1 MNEGGTRNML
11 ELITGPAGTGKTAR
25 MMQDIRCAVMEKR
38 PGQLLLVPEQYSH
51 EAEREL
57 CSVCGD
63 SLSLYG
69 EVLSF
74 TRLAYRVDAEL
85 GGAPRKMLDA
95 GGKLLVLNLALGE
108 VGSRLRLYGAA
119 RRQPELQRTLLAALD
134 ELAAAC
140 VTPEV
145 LLAAAES
152 AQGTLA
158 DKLRDLALLSGACEA
173 ICANGSADPAHRLDA
188 LAENIARSHFAA
200 GHIYI
205 DGFTDF
211 TRQEEA
217 VVEALLKAGTDI
229 TVCLTLDD
237 LYDGSELFDASRRT
251 ALRLISMAK
260 PYGGVHHT
268 PVAAAEQ
275 TLFQWL
281 GERLFTYTPEKH
293 AGGTAAVCLQSAPD
307 MTAEC
312 RATAFEIRRLLQ
324 RGARARDIA
333 VAVRGFDDYAPTL
346 ERVFAQYDI
355 PLYIARRS
363 DILRKSVCSLILSAF
378 SALEG
383 WEYEDI
389 FSCLKT
395 GLMGLSAEECDTLE
409 NYVLLWSLHGRAWTK
424 DADWHAHPGGYGQPC
439 TEETEAE
446 LARINAL
453 RRRVAAPLL
462 RYDAART
469 QAATA
474 TEQAMALAAFFEDI
488 GLAGQLEARAAE
500 LQRAGFA
507 AQAAETAQVWD
518 IVVSSL
524 EQFAAVLGQ
533 REMDGGLFARL
544 FPLVL
549 GSHDIGTIPVSL
561 DRVTAGD
568 MDRMRRRHIRHLFIL
583 GASDDRLPRISGDAG
598 VFTDEDREA
607 LETLSIALGG
617 TGEDTL
623 LREMNLIYNCFSLPG
638 ESLHLSYCTADSEGT
653 QLRPAYAAARVS
665 ALLGLPFLPVDAG
678 RDALGAKTPAFSLA
692 AAAHRRA
699 GDPLCRAVKAHFL
712 EDDARAA
719 RLAALEKAA
728 KIRRGNLS
736 RASVETL
743 YGKTLRLSSSRIDLF
758 SSCRFAYFMQY
769 GLKAKPRQAAGFD
782 PPEFGSFMHYVLEGA
797 ASDIAA
803 MGGFAGVTAAQVEAV
818 TDKYVKQYVHEEL
831 NDFCEKSARFI
842 YLFRRLTVTVRR
854 VVADMAAELA
864 KSDFVPL
871 DFELDFSGRG
881 SMPPVTLPCGD
892 GGEIRVTGIADR
904 VDGWKHDGKL
914 YLRIADYKTGKK
926 AFSLSDVWYGMGMQ
940 MLLYLFS
947 LQKHGAARYGCEVV
961 PAGVSYIPARD
972 VLVSARGNISDEEIL
987 KERSKKLRRSG
998 LFLDDEAVLHALEH
1012 GESVYLPITCGKDG
1026 KRSAKSAES
1035 LASLEQFGALARRI
1049 DDTLI
1054 AMAKELQ
1061 RGSIAADP
1069 YYRGKQENACMYCDY
1084 FDACHFDE
1092 STDCR
1097 RYLARRSNLEI
1108 LEKLKEGANG

>member
-1 MNEGGTRNML
+1 ML
-11 ELITGPAGTGKTAR
+11 EIIFGAAGTGKTAR
-25 MMQDIRCAVMEKR
+25 VMAEICRAVAQKR

-57 CSVCGD
+57 CRVCGD
-63 SLSLYG
+63 TLSLYG

-85 GGAPRKMLDA
+85 GGVPRKTLDA

-119 RRQPELQRTLLAALD
+119 RRQPELQRTLLSAMD
-134 ELAAAC
+134 ELAAGC
-140 VTPEV
+140 VSPEAM
-145 LLAAAES
+145 LTAAEKAEGS
-152 AQGTLA
+152 LS
-158 DKLRDLALLSGACEA
+158 DKLHDLALLSAACDA
-173 ICANGSADPAHRLDA
+173 ICANGSADPAHRLDP

-217 VVEALLKAGTDI
+217 VVEALLKADTDV
-229 TVCLTLDD
+229 TVCLTLDT

-260 PYGGVHHT
+260 PYGGARCT

-281 GERLFTYTPEKH
+281 GERLFTYT
-293 AGGTAAVCLQSAPD
+293 ADRFSGDASSVRLRCAPD
-307 MTAEC
+307 MTSEC
-312 RATAFEIRRLLQ
+312 RAAAFEIRRLLQ
-324 RGARARDIA
+324 GGARARDIA
-333 VAVRGFDDYAPTL
+333 VAVRGFEDYAPTL

-355 PLYIARRS
+355 PLYVARRS
-363 DILRKSVCSLILSAF
+363 DILRKSVCALIVSAF
-378 SALEG
+378 AALDR
-383 WEYEDI
+383 WEYEDV

-395 GLMGLSAEECDTLE
+395 GLMGLNAGECDILE
-409 NYVLLWSLHGRAWTK
+409 NYVLLWSLRGNAWAK
-424 DADWHAHPGGYGQPC
+424 NEDWRSHPAGYGAKF

-446 LARINAL
+446 LTRVNAL
-453 RRRVAAPLL
+453 RKRASAPLL
-462 RYDAART
+462 RYAAAREN
-469 QAATA
+469 ASTA
-474 TEQAMALAAFFEDI
+474 TEQAMALAAFLEDI
-488 GLAGQLEARAAE
+488 GLAQQLENRAAE

-507 AQAAETAQVWD
+507 AQAAETVQVWD

-533 REMDGGLFARL
+533 REMDGELFARL

-549 GSHDIGTIPVSL
+549 GSHDIGTIPVAL

-568 MDRMRRRHIRHLFIL
+568 MDRMRRRHIKHLFIL
-583 GASDDRLPRISGDAG
+583 GASDDRLPRISGGAG
-598 VFTDEDREA
+598 VFSDEDRET
-607 LETLSIALGG
+607 LETLSINLGG

-623 LREMNLIYNCFSLPG
+623 LREMNLIYNCFTLAK
-638 ESLHLSYCTADSEGT
+638 ESLYLSYCAADGDGAE
-653 QLRPAYAAARVS
+653 LRSAYAAARVS
-665 ALLGLPFLPVDAG
+665 SLLELPFLPTNP
-678 RDALGAKTPAFSLA
+678 RKDALGAKTPAFSLA
-692 AAAHRRA
+692 AAAHRRP
-699 GDPLCRAVKAHFL
+699 GDALCRAVNGHFL
-712 EDDARAA
+712 ADAGRKE

-728 KIRRGNLS
+728 KLRRGNLS
-736 RASVETL
+736 RASVEAL
-743 YGKTLRLSSSRIDLF
+743 YGKNLRLSSSRIDLF

-769 GLKAKPRQAAGFD
+769 GLKAKPREPAGFD
-782 PPEFGSFMHYVLEGA
+782 PPEFGSFMHYVLEHA
-797 ASDIAA
+797 AADISA
-803 MGGFAGVTAAQVEAV
+803 MGGFAGVTGEQVEAI
-818 TDKYVKQYVHEEL
+818 TDKYVRQYVHDEL
-831 NDFCEKSARFI
+831 NDFREKSARFV

-881 SMPPVTLPCGD
+881 DMEPVTLACGD
-892 GGEIRVTGIADR
+892 GSEIRVTGVADR
-904 VDGWKHDGKL
+904 VDGWKHDSKL

-926 AFSLSDVWYGMGMQ
+926 TFSLSDVWYGMGMQ

-947 LQKHGAARYGCEVV
+947 LQKHGEQRYGCEVV

-987 KERSKKLRRSG
+987 NERSKKLRRSG
-998 LFLDDEAVLHALEH
+998 LFLDNAAVLNALEH
-1012 GESVYLPITCGKDG
+1012 GESVYLPITYGKDG

-1035 LASLEQFGALARRI
+1035 LATLEQFGALAKRI

-1054 AMAKELQ
+1054 ALAKELQ

-1069 YYRGKQENACMYCDY
+1069 YYRGKQENACLYCDY
-1084 FDACHFDE
+1084 FNACHFDE
-1092 STDCR
+1092 SCDRR
-1097 RYLARRSNLEI
+1097 RYLTRYSNLEI
-1108 LEKLKEGANG
+1108 LEKLKEGENGRV